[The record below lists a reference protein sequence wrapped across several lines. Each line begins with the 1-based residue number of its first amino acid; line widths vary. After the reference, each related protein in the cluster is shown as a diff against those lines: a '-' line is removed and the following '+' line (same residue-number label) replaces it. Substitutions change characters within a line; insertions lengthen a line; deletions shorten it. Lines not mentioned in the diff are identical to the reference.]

1 MMSTAPRQAW
11 PDATPPRRDSNEA
24 RQALSLPG
32 FFLRVIERR
41 KRTEDGITVVNLTE
55 GEGFRA

>member
-1 MMSTAPRQAW
+1 
-11 PDATPPRRDSNEA
+11 
-24 RQALSLPG
+24 LSLPG